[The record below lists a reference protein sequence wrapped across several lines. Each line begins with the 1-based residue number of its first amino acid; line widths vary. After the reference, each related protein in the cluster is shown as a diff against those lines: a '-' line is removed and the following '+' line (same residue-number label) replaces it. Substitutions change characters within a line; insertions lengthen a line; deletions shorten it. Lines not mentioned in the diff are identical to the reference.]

1 MSSNWAARTK
11 FPPKK
16 KGSDQLRVV
25 HNFIPVNKC
34 TIKSEYPMHRL
45 EEVLDILI
53 KLRFSCYFSTDASN
67 SYWAVPIKAGDEY
80 KAGIITPHGQ
90 YAYRR
95 MGQGLKGAP
104 HTYSQFTDLVF
115 GPIPQ
120 NDVSG
125 EPRMDTII
133 GDHGNTAMALFMDDY
148 AASATDFDSLYNFL
162 ADFFFPRAAFGPIYL
177 NPKKTVVFGINLDL
191 LGFTG
196 GAGTIRPSIKHRD
209 KNRPE
214 IEACDE
220 DLTKPARG
228 ERYRPYQT
236 IRTKWIERTAP
247 HNFIWAEEQQ
257 ASFDHIKQNPMIGI
271 ADGLSRLPKGLA
283 TDFIPDDAPHM
294 TTPILPDNWTKQS
307 EEKKLA
313 PAYDGQGWEKF
324 NQSPEL
330 MRIVYYLR
338 FGKEGLGDMPRSELR
353 ALQHRAT
360 KFSLGER
367 TGILLYTE
375 RNGARAPCIVGEEIP
390 AILGHLHDGHGHYS
404 HIITLD
410 RLIGE
415 AYWPTRAHDVITWCR
430 LCQACQVRGPKQGKE
445 AMKHI
450 LELEPMS
457 MVGLDFLGPINPSCN
472 ATNHKYILLAI
483 DYFTRFMWMESYSF
497 CTMIEVADLFQNQI
511 VPVFGWPEAIYSDN
525 GSHFTGQE
533 INTIFQSHGVTH
545 YTAPVTHPSSVGLI
559 ERNVQLVLSQL
570 RARCIAAGTPGSWS
584 RYIPEI
590 ALSINTR
597 LIQVHGYSPA
607 ELLLGYKPKLA
618 HFNIQ
623 PLKLPIWTDE
633 MEAEAT
639 RTHGLYVALRE
650 ETRNQATESLA
661 THQGKNEAKRAIP
674 LGLLSPGDLVL
685 VRDTQL
691 DNQRGRKL
699 EARWR
704 GPRMLVQ
711 MTKEHLSGWVKP
723 IYENGKMKRYHRQ
736 DMKKYVSRVKPGQE
750 GVQTY
755 EPIESNQDDAKL
767 LDDNSNTKEQQ

>member
-1 MSSNWAARTK
+1 MSGADPDLPYHLGADASK
-11 FPPKK
+11 DCVGGVLF
-16 KGSDQLRVV
+16 QL
-25 HNFIPVNKC
+25 HGC
-34 TIKSEYPMHRL
+34 TPDEQIMPRNRSKMKIIMFLSFRL
-45 EEVLDILI
+45 
-53 KLRFSCYFSTDASN
+53 TDAETRYSN
-67 SYWAVPIKAGDEY
+67 TERECLSIVWCLAETKWLVIGSKYPIKIYTDHEALPPVLTKGTEL
-80 KAGIITPHGQ
+80 HGQ
-90 YAYRR
+90 IATWQDRLNEYDTEVYHR
-95 MGQGLKGAP
+95 P
-104 HTYSQFTDLVF
+104 CTD
-115 GPIPQ
+115 
-120 NDVSG
+120 
-125 EPRMDTII
+125 
-133 GDHGNTAMALFMDDY
+133 
-148 AASATDFDSLYNFL
+148 
-162 ADFFFPRAAFGPIYL
+162 
-177 NPKKTVVFGINLDL
+177 
-191 LGFTG
+191 
-196 GAGTIRPSIKHRD
+196 
-209 KNRPE
+209 
-214 IEACDE
+214 
-220 DLTKPARG
+220 
-228 ERYRPYQT
+228 
-236 IRTKWIERTAP
+236 
-247 HNFIWAEEQQ
+247 
-257 ASFDHIKQNPMIGI
+257 PMIGI

-283 TDFIPDDAPHM
+283 TDFIPDDAPRM
-294 TTPILPDNWTKQS
+294 TMPILPDDWTKQS

-324 NQSPEL
+324 NQLPEL
-330 MRIVYYLR
+330 I
-338 FGKEGLGDMPRSELR
+338 SELR
-353 ALQHRAT
+353 ALQHWAT
-360 KFSLGER
+360 KFSLGEQ
-367 TGILLYTE
+367 TGVLLYTE

-430 LCQACQVRGPKQGKE
+430 SCQACQVRGPKQGKG

-472 ATNHKYILLAI
+472 TTNHKYILLAI
-483 DYFTRFMWMESYSF
+483 DYFTRFMWMEK
-497 CTMIEVADLFQNQI
+497 
-511 VPVFGWPEAIYSDN
+511 AIYSDN

-623 PLKLPIWTDE
+623 PLKLPIWMDE

-639 RTHGLYVALRE
+639 RTYGLYVALRE

-704 GPRMLVQ
+704 G
-711 MTKEHLSGWVKP
+711 
-723 IYENGKMKRYHRQ
+723 
-736 DMKKYVSRVKPGQE
+736 QE
-750 GVQTY
+750 CWY
-755 EPIESNQDDAKL
+755 K
-767 LDDNSNTKEQQ
+767 

>member
-1 MSSNWAARTK
+1 MSGADPDLPYHLGADASK
-11 FPPKK
+11 DCVGGVLF
-16 KGSDQLRVV
+16 QL
-25 HNFIPVNKC
+25 HGC
-34 TIKSEYPMHRL
+34 TLDEQITPRNRSKMKIIMFLSFRL
-45 EEVLDILI
+45 
-53 KLRFSCYFSTDASN
+53 TDAETRYSN
-67 SYWAVPIKAGDEY
+67 TERECLSIVRCLAETKWLVIGSKYPIKIY
-80 KAGIITPHGQ
+80 
-90 YAYRR
+90 
-95 MGQGLKGAP
+95 
-104 HTYSQFTDLVF
+104 TDH
-115 GPIPQ
+115 
-120 NDVSG
+120 
-125 EPRMDTII
+125 E
-133 GDHGNTAMALFMDDY
+133 AL
-148 AASATDFDSLYNFL
+148 
-162 ADFFFPRAAFGPIYL
+162 PP
-177 NPKKTVVFGINLDL
+177 V
-191 LGFTG
+191 
-196 GAGTIRPSIKHRD
+196 
-209 KNRPE
+209 
-214 IEACDE
+214 
-220 DLTKPARG
+220 LTKGTESYGQIATWQDRLNEYDTEVYHQPC
-228 ERYRPYQT
+228 T
-236 IRTKWIERTAP
+236 
-247 HNFIWAEEQQ
+247 
-257 ASFDHIKQNPMIGI
+257 DPMIGI
-271 ADGLSRLPKGLA
+271 ADGLSCLPKRLA
-283 TDFIPDDAPHM
+283 TDFIPDDAPRM
-294 TTPILPDNWTKQS
+294 TMPILPDDWTKQS

-367 TGILLYTE
+367 TGVLLYTE

-430 LCQACQVRGPKQGKE
+430 SCQACQVRGPKQGKG

-497 CTMIEVADLFQNQI
+497 CTMIEVADLFRNQI

-623 PLKLPIWTDE
+623 PLKLPIWMDE

-723 IYENGKMKRYHRQ
+723 IYENGKMKRYHCQ

-767 LDDNSNTKEQQ
+767 LDDNVMTVLPQLRTGDGTCPTVQYERTAMKHAVFLGQRAVYLSTLRIPAYVIQTEGAQFFARGGVGA